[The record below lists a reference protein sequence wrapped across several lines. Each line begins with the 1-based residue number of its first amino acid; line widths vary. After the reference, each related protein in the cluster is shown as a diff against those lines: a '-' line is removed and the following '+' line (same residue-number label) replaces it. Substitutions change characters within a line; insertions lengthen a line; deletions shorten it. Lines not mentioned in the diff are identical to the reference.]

1 MDKISLAITS
11 AVIGVIATHVY
22 TIMKEWRCKVKIKQ
36 QLKLELSAI
45 QLQLQQQLTVYE
57 DAFSLI
63 SQNSYPNV
71 LPRNIVAP
79 IYDEF
84 FKEIL
89 LDLKSD
95 YRLAYQK
102 IHHDLEI
109 VNRFNEQ
116 WQEEFVIKQKQI
128 HQKGINPSIEDAKYI
143 VELVENAYLNAC
155 ITSWYITRFL
165 ADEKK
170 SIWRFDDTIHAD
182 YKRQIKAIVVKID
195 EIKPKNC
202 AYNKQFKRD
211 S

>member
-1 MDKISLAITS
+1 MDKLSLAISS

-22 TIMKEWRCKVKIKQ
+22 TTMKEWRCKVKIKQ

-57 DAFSLI
+57 DAFSRI

-79 IYDEF
+79 IYGEF

-89 LDLKSD
+89 LDLKPD

-102 IHHDLEI
+102 IHHDLAI
-109 VNRFNEQ
+109 VNRCNEQ

-165 ADEKK
+165 ADEEK
-170 SIWRFDDTIHAD
+170 SIWRFDDVIHAD
-182 YKRQIKAIVVKID
+182 YKRQIKAIVAKID
-195 EIKPKNC
+195 EIKPKNY
-202 AYNKQFKRD
+202 A
-211 S
+211 